1 MITIQKC
8 QQKHEQA
15 AQNLI
20 VRVLNEEFPK
30 ESEAYP
36 TDDLKTILQTY
47 GKLGEAFFVALD
59 GGKVI
64 GTIGVKRD
72 DDRTALLR
80 RLFVAPEYRRKRV
93 GIQLL
98 DRAIEF
104 CKEVGYGEIVIKTTS
119 TMNRAVDLCERK
131 GFVSRARL
139 PVGPIELLKFVLTL
153 KDDVA
158 FAKN

>member
-8 QQKHEQA
+8 QPKHEQA
-15 AQNLI
+15 AQELI
-20 VRVLNEEFPK
+20 VRVLGEEFPK

-36 TDDLKTILQTY
+36 TDDLKSILETY
-47 GKLGEAFFVALD
+47 GKLGEAFFVAVD
-59 GGKVI
+59 GGKVV
-64 GTIGVKRD
+64 GTIGIKRD
-72 DDRTALLR
+72 DDRVALLR

-104 CKEVGYGEIVIKTTS
+104 CREVGYGEVVIKTTS
-119 TMNRAVDLCERK
+119 TMNRAVALCERK

-139 PVGPIELLKFVLTL
+139 PVGPVELLKFVLTL
-153 KDDVA
+153 KDGAVLA
-158 FAKN
+158 RR

>member
-8 QQKHEQA
+8 QPKQEKA
-15 AQNLI
+15 AQELI
-20 VRVLNEEFPK
+20 VRVLNQEFPK

-36 TDDLKTILQTY
+36 TDDLKSVLKTY
-47 GKLGEAFFVALD
+47 GQLGEAFFVALD

-64 GTIGVKRD
+64 GTIGIKRD

-93 GIQLL
+93 GIELL
-98 DRAIEF
+98 DQAIEF
-104 CKEVGYGEIVIKTTS
+104 CRDVGYDEVVIKTTS
-119 TMNRAVDLCERK
+119 TMKRAVELCERK

-153 KDDVA
+153 KNGPV
-158 FAKN
+158 FAKS